1 MTIRT
6 SRFGILLLLSLLV
19 ALLAGLVITQQQQ
32 SIALG
37 MWPRFT
43 SDEVASIEIRVGDDS
58 FRLVREQG
66 GWMVQDIDAG
76 EDVPPVPAD
85 RARIEAL
92 LSSIAHNPPIQ
103 NLGPQNPD
111 EAPSYGFGA
120 PAVRL
125 VIRSGAKALHDVQII
140 LGKETPARAGI
151 YSQCSLQPDNV
162 LVLDAS
168 VLHQLDKPAEHYH
181 DLRLLD
187 LRAEEALRLS
197 FTSGTSLVWDLE
209 RRDDT
214 YVFNAPESLR
224 GSGVSSSEI
233 RLFLHNLSAVSAD
246 AMLARPDRQPSGK
259 PQFSIAIQTVKDK
272 PPLMIEF
279 FPKADGAPVFG
290 RSSYHPM
297 GFMMDPEKVK
307 GLFRQTFD
315 MQWRGVLGFDTARVE
330 RARIFAPGGN
340 QTLVVEKTAAGWESK
355 DQGRVVPGIDIAL
368 WRLKELRVE
377 SEPVSRLVPP
387 VEQKLVCELF
397 AREEKPLAVFVFYVD
412 NRLPAGQCWLK
423 VGQEELFYP
432 VGSQIIDDLLGHLPP
447 RAPRP
452 SVPAQGAEPG
462 AGKP

>member
-6 SRFGILLLLSLLV
+6 SRFGVLLLFFLLV
-19 ALLAGLVITQQQQ
+19 ALFIGLVITHQQQNM
-32 SIALG
+32 ALG
-37 MWPRFT
+37 LWPRFT
-43 SDEVASIEIRVGDDS
+43 LDEVAAIDVNVAGDNFS
-58 FRLVREQG
+58 LVREQD
-66 GWMVQDIDAG
+66 GWVVRDTDVG

-85 RARIEAL
+85 KARIEAL
-92 LSSIAHNPPIQ
+92 LAAIAHNPPIQ
-103 NLGPQNPD
+103 NLGLQNPA
-111 EAPSYGFGA
+111 EAASYGFEA
-120 PAVRL
+120 PAVRI
-125 VIRSGAKALHDVQII
+125 VIRSGAKALHDVQI
-140 LGKETPARAGI
+140 LVGKETPAGAAVHA
-151 YSQCSLQPDNV
+151 QCSLQPDNV
-162 LVLDAS
+162 LLLDAS

-187 LRAEEALRLS
+187 LRVEEAQRLS

-209 RRDDT
+209 RRDDS
-214 YVFNAPESLR
+214 YAFNAPESLR
-224 GSGVSSSEI
+224 GSGVSSSEV
-233 RLFLHNLSAVSAD
+233 RLFLHNLSAVTAD
-246 AMLARPDRQPSGK
+246 AMLAKPDRQPAGR

-279 FPKADGAPVFG
+279 FTPAEGAPAYG
-290 RSSYHPM
+290 RSTHHPL
-297 GFMMDPEKVK
+297 GFLMDGEKVK
-307 GLFRQTFD
+307 SLFRQTFD

-340 QTLVVEKTAAGWESK
+340 QTLVVEKTANGWESR

-397 AREEKPLAVFVFYVD
+397 AREEKPLAVFAFFVD
-412 NRLPAGQCWLK
+412 NRLPPGQCWLK

-447 RAPRP
+447 RPSRP
-452 SVPAQGAEPG
+452 ASPSQGGEPA

>member
-6 SRFGILLLLSLLV
+6 SRFGVLLLLSLLV
-19 ALLAGLVITQQQQ
+19 ALVIGLVITHQQQDM
-32 SIALG
+32 ALG
-37 MWPRFT
+37 LWPRFAI
-43 SDEVASIEIRVGDDS
+43 DEVAAIDIRVGEDN
-58 FRLVREQG
+58 FRLSHEQSGWVVR
-66 GWMVQDIDAG
+66 DIDQG

-85 RARIEAL
+85 PARIEAL
-92 LSSIAHNPPIQ
+92 LGAIAHNPPIQ
-103 NLGPQNPD
+103 NLGPQNPA
-111 EAPSYGFGA
+111 EAVSYGFDT
-120 PAVRL
+120 PAVRI
-125 VIRSGAKALHDVQII
+125 VIRSGAKALHDVQIL
-140 LGKETPARAGI
+140 LGKETPAGAAVHA
-151 YSQCSLQPDNV
+151 QCSLQPDNV
-162 LVLDAS
+162 LLLDAS

-187 LRAEEALRLS
+187 LRAEEAQRLS

-209 RRDDT
+209 RRDDG

-224 GSGVSSSEI
+224 GSGVSASEV

-246 AMLARPDRQPSGK
+246 TMLAKPDRQPAGR

-272 PPLMIEF
+272 PPLMVEF
-279 FPKADGAPVFG
+279 FTPTEGSPVYG
-290 RSSYHPM
+290 RSTHHPL
-297 GFMMDPEKVK
+297 GFLMDAEKVK
-307 GLFRQTFD
+307 NLFRQTFD

-340 QTLVVEKTAAGWESK
+340 QTLTVEKTADGWENRE
-355 DQGRVVPGIDIAL
+355 QGRVVPGIDIAL

-387 VEQKLVCELF
+387 VEQKLICELF
-397 AREEKPLAVFVFYVD
+397 AREEKPLVVFTFFVD

-447 RAPRP
+447 RPSRPAAP
-452 SVPAQGAEPG
+452 SQGGEPG
-462 AGKP
+462 TGKP